1 LSRPSIQHA
10 VVLAAGK
17 GTRMGS
23 VTDETPKPMLLVQGK
38 PMLEHILE
46 GLAAAG
52 VENFFV
58 VVGYRHQMVEQYF
71 RGWRAPEAPDRGAA
85 NLQFRVQD
93 PVDGTGSATR
103 LAKEFTGDESFLLTY
118 ADILCDASEYLR
130 CGAVL
135 HQHPAAAAVLAVKAV
150 DDPWQGAAVYEE
162 QGRIRSIIE
171 KPPKGT
177 STTHWNSAGFYAFR
191 PILFQYLDRLQP
203 SSRNEYELTSALD
216 MMLDDSLEL
225 RISAIEGKWRDVG
238 RPEDLLAVNAA
249 NGNSI
254 SKAG

>member
-1 LSRPSIQHA
+1 MNRTSIRHA

-38 PMLEHILE
+38 PLLEHILE
-46 GLAAAG
+46 GLTGAG
-52 VENFFV
+52 IDNIFV
-58 VVGYRHQMVEQYF
+58 VVGYRHEMIEQYF
-71 RGWRAPEAPDRGAA
+71 RRWRS
-85 NLQFRVQD
+85 LQEPGYEPKMQFCVQD
-93 PVDGTGSATR
+93 RVDGTGSATR
-103 LAKEFTGDESFLLTY
+103 LAKEFADNESFLLTY
-118 ADILCDASEYLR
+118 ADILCDASEYSR
-130 CGAVL
+130 CASIL
-135 HQHPAAAAVLAVKAV
+135 HQQPATAAVLAVKAV

-162 QGRIRSIIE
+162 EGRIRTIIE

-191 PILFQYLDRLQP
+191 PILFHYLDRLQP
-203 SSRNEYELTSALD
+203 SARNEYELTSAIDL
-216 MMLDDSLEL
+216 MLEDSLEL
-225 RISAIEGKWRDVG
+225 RISPIDGRWRDVG